1 MESTIVMRSVSALKC
16 YENNQRHNENAV
28 EKVAESIKEFGFL
41 VPIVIDTN
49 DVIIAGETRLKASK
63 LLQLDKVPCII
74 ADKLTDEQIKAFRL
88 IENKTSEFAT
98 WDFEKL
104 QEELKAIDIDIGLY
118 NFPELDDVE
127 LNVSDDDFLKDTE
140 IVREHHNKTT
150 TCPKCGE
157 VFEI

>member
-1 MESTIVMRSVSALKC
+1 M
-16 YENNQRHNENAV
+16 
-28 EKVAESIKEFGFL
+28 
-41 VPIVIDTN
+41 PIVIDTN
-49 DVIIAGETRLKASK
+49 DVIIAEETRLKASK
-63 LLQLDKVPCII
+63 SCYNLTKYHVLL

-104 QEELKAIDIDIGLY
+104 QKELKAINIDIGLY

>member
-1 MESTIVMRSVSALKC
+1 MRNIQEFLKIFSRNLRRVL
-16 YENNQRHNENAV
+16 E
-28 EKVAESIKEFGFL
+28 
-41 VPIVIDTN
+41 
-49 DVIIAGETRLKASK
+49 RLN
-63 LLQLDKVPCII
+63 V
-74 ADKLTDEQIKAFRL
+74 
-88 IENKTSEFAT
+88 
-98 WDFEKL
+98 DFEKL

>member
-1 MESTIVMRSVSALKC
+1 M
-16 YENNQRHNENAV
+16 QH
-28 EKVAESIKEFGFL
+28 
-41 VPIVIDTN
+41 
-49 DVIIAGETRLKASK
+49 
-63 LLQLDKVPCII
+63 DKVPCII
-74 ADKLTDEQIKAFRL
+74 ADELTDEQIKAFRL

-140 IVREHHNKTT
+140 IVREHHKKTT

-157 VFEI
+157 VFEP

>member
-1 MESTIVMRSVSALKC
+1 M
-16 YENNQRHNENAV
+16 
-28 EKVAESIKEFGFL
+28 
-41 VPIVIDTN
+41 PIVIDTN

-74 ADKLTDEQIKAFRL
+74 ADELTDEQIKAFRL

-140 IVREHHNKTT
+140 IVRNIIKRQQRVLNAVRCLNHESISCVHRIRYVKGI
-150 TCPKCGE
+150 KG
-157 VFEI
+157 

>member
-1 MESTIVMRSVSALKC
+1 M
-16 YENNQRHNENAV
+16 N
-28 EKVAESIKEFGFL
+28 
-41 VPIVIDTN
+41 
-49 DVIIAGETRLKASK
+49 
-63 LLQLDKVPCII
+63 
-74 ADKLTDEQIKAFRL
+74 LT
-88 IENKTSEFAT
+88 T

-150 TCPKCGE
+150 TCLNAARCLKYESISCVHRVGY
-157 VFEI
+157 VKGIKG

>member
-1 MESTIVMRSVSALKC
+1 M
-16 YENNQRHNENAV
+16 
-28 EKVAESIKEFGFL
+28 
-41 VPIVIDTN
+41 
-49 DVIIAGETRLKASK
+49 IIAGETRLKASK

-88 IENKTSEFAT
+88 IENKT

>member
-16 YENNQRHNENAV
+16 YENNPRHNENAV
-28 EKVAESIKEFGFL
+28 
-41 VPIVIDTN
+41 
-49 DVIIAGETRLKASK
+49 
-63 LLQLDKVPCII
+63 DKVPCII
-74 ADKLTDEQIKAFRL
+74 ADELTDEQIKAFRL